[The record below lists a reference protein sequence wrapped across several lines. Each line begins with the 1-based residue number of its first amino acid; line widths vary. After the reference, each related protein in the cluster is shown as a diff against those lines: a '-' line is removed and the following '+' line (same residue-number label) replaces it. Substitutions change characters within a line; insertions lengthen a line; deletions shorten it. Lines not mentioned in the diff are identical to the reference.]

1 MAHCPR
7 RWQRECVAP
16 TAVALRA
23 RRTSRSTCCAK
34 PASGASWP
42 RARTTRRPSGSAIWS
57 WTRSAPS
64 GWWRPAP
71 ATSSPRRPDSLSSS
85 NASCAP
91 PGDDGRR
98 VKECAAM
105 RAAVFDSAS
114 RELSLEDVPTPEPG
128 PDEVLVRVAACG
140 ICLSDVHL
148 LDGTLPAQL
157 PRVIP
162 GHEPAGVIERVGSDV
177 PDYWHPGR
185 RVLMAAGKPCG
196 KCENCVALGD
206 PARCLS
212 FLVMGFGFDG
222 AWAEY
227 VVVPWLALVAVPDDV
242 PLEQAAILADA
253 VSTPYAALVERAAV
267 RPAESVGLW
276 GIGGLGV
283 HAVQIARMI
292 GAAPI
297 IALDPSPAAR
307 ERALSFGADH
317 ALDPGSDGVVQ
328 EVWRLTDNRGLD
340 AALDL
345 FGSNQVLVQADQC
358 IARRGR
364 LVIVGLSAEQI
375 QLGPNALF
383 GVMSH
388 SLLGHLGYAKEHL
401 IQLVRL
407 VASGRL
413 DVSRSISDVMPLSDV
428 ARGVQRLESKE
439 GDPIRLVVAPGAG

>member
-1 MAHCPR
+1 
-7 RWQRECVAP
+7 
-16 TAVALRA
+16 
-23 RRTSRSTCCAK
+23 
-34 PASGASWP
+34 
-42 RARTTRRPSGSAIWS
+42 
-57 WTRSAPS
+57 
-64 GWWRPAP
+64 
-71 ATSSPRRPDSLSSS
+71 
-85 NASCAP
+85 
-91 PGDDGRR
+91 
-98 VKECAAM
+98 M

-114 RELSLEDVPTPEPG
+114 RQLSVEEVPTPEPG

-148 LDGTLPAQL
+148 IDGTLPTPL

-177 PDYWHPGR
+177 PDHWQPGR

-196 KCENCVALGD
+196 ECQNCVALGD
-206 PARCLS
+206 PARCMAVK
-212 FLVMGFGFDG
+212 VMGFGFDG
-222 AWAEY
+222 AWAEFI
-227 VVVPWLALVAVPDDV
+227 VVPWLALVEVPDEI

-253 VSTPYAALVERAAV
+253 VATPYAALLERAAV

-283 HAVQIARMI
+283 HAVQIARMV
-292 GAAPI
+292 GATPI

-307 ERALSFGADH
+307 ERALSFGADF
-317 ALDPGSDGVVQ
+317 ALDPSAEGVVQ
-328 EVWRLTDNRGLD
+328 EVWRLTGDRGLD

-345 FGSNQVLVQADQC
+345 FGANQVLVQADQC
-358 IARRGR
+358 LGRGGR

-383 GVMSH
+383 GVTAH
-388 SLLGHLGYAKEHL
+388 SLLGHLGYSKEHL
-401 IQLVRL
+401 IELVRL

-413 DVSRSISDVMPLSDV
+413 DVSRSISDVMPLEDV
-428 ARGVQRLESKE
+428 VRGVERLESKE